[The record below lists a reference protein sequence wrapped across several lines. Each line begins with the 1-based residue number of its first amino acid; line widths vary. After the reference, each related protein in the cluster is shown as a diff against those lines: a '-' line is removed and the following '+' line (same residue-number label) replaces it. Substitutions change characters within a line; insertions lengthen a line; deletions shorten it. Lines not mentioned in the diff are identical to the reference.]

1 MAPLILSIEGNIGGV
16 GKSTLLKNLRANR
29 ELASN
34 GVIFVDEPVAI
45 WEQRAPKLRKKLFM
59 RRYNGYM

>member
-1 MAPLILSIEGNIGGV
+1 MAPLILSIEGNIGV

-45 WEQRAPKLRKKLFM
+45 WERA
-59 RRYNGYM
+59 G